1 MGGRDAHIGHQA
13 ARQLRHI
20 THHNRVHRAQMVVH
34 RTAVF
39 DLYFAIVGRKL
50 ADERGDVLKYGAC
63 KQTALENNSLPIG
76 NLQAF

>member
-50 ADERGDVLKYGAC
+50 ADERGDGTK
-63 KQTALENNSLPIG
+63 IRR
-76 NLQAF
+76 LQADSFRKQQLAHR